1 MPAAAPA
8 ITSCPDNFQ
17 RKRKVIT
24 LFVFK
29 KKKNPG
35 QKPFQS
41 PCMHPLTADWPEL
54 SLVHYLA
61 THWQEKWGYPFEC
74 NETLDCEG
82 ADEPTSGFY

>member
-1 MPAAAPA
+1 
-8 ITSCPDNFQ
+8 
-17 RKRKVIT
+17 
-24 LFVFK
+24 
-29 KKKNPG
+29 
-35 QKPFQS
+35 
-41 PCMHPLTADWPEL
+41 MHPLTADWPEL